1 MEPFGE
7 HGVRVVLGGPH
18 GADLGHAEPL
28 AAQHADG
35 AGARQRRERAELE
48 QVGVKK
54 RRKR

>member
-28 AAQHADG
+28 ATQHADG

-48 QVGVKK
+48 QVSEKK
-54 RRKR
+54 RRER